1 MIIQCS
7 HCGKDIVRHN
17 RIKNAVCF
25 ECKRIRDKE
34 NYLKNKPDR
43 EVQGVG
49 KSNKKLWDVS
59 WKEVRKRLAVIDKE
73 NENKRMDME
82 FKNVSKYQTI

>member
-1 MIIQCS
+1 MIIKCS

-34 NYLKNKPDR
+34 NYLKYKPEGDR
-43 EVQGVG
+43 RGNPELYNISWEEIRRRLIPID
-49 KSNKKLWDVS
+49 KESDLRKFNKKL
-59 WKEVRKRLAVIDKE
+59 KHKLYA
-73 NENKRMDME
+73 
-82 FKNVSKYQTI
+82 